1 MPDASDRVMK
11 TYSTLLQAQTGAVRT
26 ITTNRPRC

>member
-1 MPDASDRVMK
+1 MS
-11 TYSTLLQAQTGAVRT
+11 TYSTLLTERACIQRGAVLK